1 MRIRRNWRQ
10 CCSEGGASGDETEI
24 TNKTDEES
32 SHFGSGVEGSDDE
45 PVYKTDDDNESDDED
60 DDEEEED
67 EDDNKSDSNESNDS
81 SDSNSSGTDIS
92 DSDLFVINP
101 NPPTIRSSVRLRAK
115 NNAPFAS
122 SSNRMSYQD

>member
-10 CCSEGGASGDETEI
+10 CSSEGGASGDETEI
-24 TNKTDEES
+24 TNETDEES

-67 EDDNKSDSNESNDS
+67 ESDDS

>member
-10 CCSEGGASGDETEI
+10 CSSEGGASGDETEI
-24 TNKTDEES
+24 TNETDEES

-60 DDEEEED
+60 EDEEEED
-67 EDDNKSDSNESNDS
+67 EDDNKSDSNESDDL

-115 NNAPFAS
+115 NNAPSAS